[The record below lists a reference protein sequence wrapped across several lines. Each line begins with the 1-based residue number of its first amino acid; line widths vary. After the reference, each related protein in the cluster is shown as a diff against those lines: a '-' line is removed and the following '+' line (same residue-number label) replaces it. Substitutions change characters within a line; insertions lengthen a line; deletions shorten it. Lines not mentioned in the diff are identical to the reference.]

1 MPYSSSHQTHLTP
14 AEEEVAEN
22 EDVKKLVNVVEE
34 SLERIAKITKLPLQ
48 EVMHVI
54 EEVDVAQLMRA
65 IHEAVKNIA
74 NATDLD
80 AATINS
86 ILKENRAAT
95 IDNIVHRLR
104 EESHVHRAKW

>member
-1 MPYSSSHQTHLTP
+1 MPYSESHQTHLTP
-14 AEEEVAEN
+14 AEEEVAED

-54 EEVDVAQLMRA
+54 EEVDVNQLMRA
-65 IHEAVKNIA
+65 TQEAVKKISS
-74 NATDLD
+74 ATDLD
-80 AATINS
+80 TACINS
-86 ILKENRAAT
+86 IFRENRTAT

>member
-14 AEEEVAEN
+14 AEEKVAED